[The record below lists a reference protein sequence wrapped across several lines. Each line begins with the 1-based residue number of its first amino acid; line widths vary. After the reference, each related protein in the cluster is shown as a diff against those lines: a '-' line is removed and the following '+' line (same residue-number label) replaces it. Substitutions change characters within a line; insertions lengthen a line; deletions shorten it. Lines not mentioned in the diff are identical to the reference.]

1 MEDKER
7 NLFNLDDLDESS
19 SELKSKDES
28 SSQNLTL
35 DEFETNELDK
45 EELLTQKIKE
55 AAAKRKLTAQNGEN
69 EKRKWTKIFERKNVD
84 DENEPILTMDEVDAS
99 SRSNNAIRYNPDL
112 NEGLND
118 TQVNERILSDLVNN
132 TTKTYSKTY
141 KQIFFSNIFT
151 FFNILC
157 VIIAVAL
164 ILVGSWG
171 DLFFALILVLNT
183 AIGIYQEIKAKHT
196 IDKLTI
202 VTAPTSTVIRNGV
215 NKEIAVKDLV
225 LDDIIILKNGKQIS
239 VDCIIKEGI
248 G

>member
-112 NEGLND
+112 N
-118 TQVNERILSDLVNN
+118 
-132 TTKTYSKTY
+132 
-141 KQIFFSNIFT
+141 
-151 FFNILC
+151 
-157 VIIAVAL
+157 
-164 ILVGSWG
+164 
-171 DLFFALILVLNT
+171 
-183 AIGIYQEIKAKHT
+183 
-196 IDKLTI
+196 
-202 VTAPTSTVIRNGV
+202 
-215 NKEIAVKDLV
+215 
-225 LDDIIILKNGKQIS
+225 
-239 VDCIIKEGI
+239 
-248 G
+248 